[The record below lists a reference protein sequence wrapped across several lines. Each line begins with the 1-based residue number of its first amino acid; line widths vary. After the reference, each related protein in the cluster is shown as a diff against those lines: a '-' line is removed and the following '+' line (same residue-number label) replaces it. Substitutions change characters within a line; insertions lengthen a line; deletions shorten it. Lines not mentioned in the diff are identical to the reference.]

1 MSGVCLTILSFIL
14 CDSDCIIPSLSRIP
28 MSAGSSSVGKEDL
41 TPGCIVAS
49 GSGVEMVVAGAC
61 GGERSMVE
69 TGNTGSWLMDA
80 SERGSDSL
88 SEQESLPDNKTG
100 SC

>member
-1 MSGVCLTILSFIL
+1 
-14 CDSDCIIPSLSRIP
+14 
-28 MSAGSSSVGKEDL
+28 
-41 TPGCIVAS
+41 
-49 GSGVEMVVAGAC
+49 MVVAGAW
-61 GGERSMVE
+61 GGELSMVE

-80 SERGSDSL
+80 SERGSDYL